1 LEKLLLKN
9 ENRVNTFSFM
19 AFTPDQSRVLAES
32 GTKIGLDRCSIVPDA
47 FVDAA
52 WQHSSITKLT
62 LYEWLPFDDRNFVW
76 CLRNLNLEYLKL
88 SHITF
93 DYGQTCRAVARAE
106 INYLYLEYCEFE
118 DEEAVEVLVDNIR
131 AERGPKGLFL
141 CGEPFKSPEK
151 LGDFVNALR
160 GNTYL
165 ERLDLGCLSVRDGS
179 FQAFVAALTENR
191 GLTHLGLRRC
201 NVDDRCWDKLMGAI
215 AEHPSLRNICFSAD
229 IFDENE
235 DMFLIR
241 HDPIHALAD
250 MLADNE
256 QVDGIQVDHGCYSF
270 DRDVWDTVVAP
281 SLHCNL
287 YRKRFHAIQALGL
300 EKTRAV
306 VVARALAHIALVNVK
321 SESSLIFMVL
331 SQNVDILTRDNHISI
346 PSRKRSRLPS
356 EDATGSL

>member
-1 LEKLLLKN
+1 
-9 ENRVNTFSFM
+9 
-19 AFTPDQSRVLAES
+19 
-32 GTKIGLDRCSIVPDA
+32 
-47 FVDAA
+47 VDAA
-52 WQHSSITKLT
+52 WQHSSLTKLT
-62 LYEWLPFDDRNFVW
+62 LHGWLPFDDRNFVW
-76 CLRNLNLEYLKL
+76 CLSYLNLEYLKL
-88 SHITF
+88 SRITF
-93 DYGQTCRAVARAE
+93 DDGQTCRAVARAE

-131 AERGPKGLFL
+131 AERGPKGIFL
-141 CGEPFKSPEK
+141 HGEPFKSPKK

-179 FQAFVAALTENR
+179 FQALVAALPENR
-191 GLTHLGLRRC
+191 GLTHLGLGC
-201 NVDDRCWDKLMGAI
+201 CHVDDRCWEKLMGAI
-215 AEHPSLRNICFSAD
+215 AEHPSLRTISFKD

-235 DMFLIR
+235 DMFLNR
-241 HDPIHALAD
+241 HDPIHALAG

-256 QVDGIQVDHGCYSF
+256 QVDGIHIDDSCDYGRYQF

-281 SLHCNL
+281 RLECNL

-300 EKTRAV
+300 EKTRAA
-306 VVARALAHIALVNVK
+306 VVARALARIALADVK

-331 SQNVDILTRDNHISI
+331 SQNCDVLCSYLDDILTRDTHISV

-356 EDATGSL
+356 EDATGPL